1 MPHTPLSRLLTA
13 ASVLAVTGGLAWAQS
28 TDTETQAET
37 GTATESQAEAPAAPA
52 VPNPTVDTVLATV
65 DDTPITLGEV
75 IAVRQ
80 SLPDQYQQ
88 LPDEV
93 LITAL
98 VQQLSDQQLLANAGH
113 AAGLSDLAS
122 VRLSLR
128 NQERA
133 VMADA
138 YMAKELLARVDAARI
153 QSVYEERYL
162 NAPAV
167 QEVRAAHIL
176 VETEEKAKDLKAQME
191 AGADFAAL
199 AAEHGTD
206 GTASRGGDLG
216 FFVKEQMVPEFAEAA
231 FAMEPGTISDPVQT
245 AFGWHLIK
253 LDEKRDRPVPPLE
266 AVEGELVSEL
276 TQAAQEAIL
285 TELRDA
291 AKVETKI
298 DDVAADAVR
307 NDTLLSE

>member
-1 MPHTPLSRLLTA
+1 MPHTPLPRLLTVTA
-13 ASVLAVTGGLAWAQS
+13 AFALVGGLAWAQS
-28 TDTETQAET
+28 AGTETQTETETQPAAEQT
-37 GTATESQAEAPAAPA
+37 SEAPAITD
-52 VPNPTVDTVLATV
+52 PTIGTVLATV
-65 DDTPITLGEV
+65 DETPITLGEV

-80 SLPDQYQQ
+80 ALPDQYQQ

-128 NQERA
+128 NQKRA

-138 YMAKELLARVDAARI
+138 FMAKELLTRVDEATI
-153 QSVYEERYL
+153 QATYEERYV
-162 NAPAV
+162 NAPAI

-176 VETEEKAKDLKAQME
+176 VETEQKANELKAQMD

-216 FFVKEQMVPEFAEAA
+216 FFVKDQMVPEFAEAA

-266 AVEGELVSEL
+266 AVEGDLVTEL

-291 AKVETKI
+291 AKVETRF
-298 DDVAADAVR
+298 DDVAAEAVR
-307 NDTLLSE
+307 NDTLIAD